1 MIKKRAILI
10 LIIMGIHRGIGAFKS
25 FTKRNKQMNEK
36 LDAILEELEKTR
48 SEFEVASQKCFL
60 RLYY

>member
-1 MIKKRAILI
+1 
-10 LIIMGIHRGIGAFKS
+10 MGIRRGIGAFKS

-36 LDAILEELEKTR
+36 FDTILEELERTR
-48 SEFEVASQKCFL
+48 SEFEVASKKCFF

>member
-1 MIKKRAILI
+1 MKLGLII

-25 FTKRNKQMNEK
+25 FTKRNEQMNEK
-36 LDAILEELEKTR
+36 FDTILEELERTR
-48 SEFEVASQKCFL
+48 SEFEVASKKCFL